1 MLQCKYGSADFEMKL
16 ALCNVRRVSD
26 RNNHWIFFVVIG
38 REQIKLSL
46 GKKYQHKVMKSRFY

>member
-26 RNNHWIFFVVIG
+26 RNNHWLFVVVG
-38 REQIKLSL
+38 REQIKLGL
-46 GKKYQHKVMKSRFY
+46 GKSINTKE